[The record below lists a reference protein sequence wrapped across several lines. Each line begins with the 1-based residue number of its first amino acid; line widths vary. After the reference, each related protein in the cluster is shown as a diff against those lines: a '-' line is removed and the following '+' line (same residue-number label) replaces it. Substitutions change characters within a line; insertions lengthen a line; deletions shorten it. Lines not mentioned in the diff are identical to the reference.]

1 MALNESAKRFPLS
14 LSQLNILNLERVL
27 TGTSVN
33 NISTTVRI
41 TGRLDFPVLQQS
53 INLVIERDPSLRTRL
68 VEENGTVYQYH
79 APFEKEAFS
88 VYDFSNTSR
97 EGIENW
103 ENAVTRE
110 LIPLFGGPLYRFVL
124 FRDSENGGGVLI
136 KLHHI
141 IADGWSQIMLCN
153 KIGRTYL
160 DLLMGKTPDLPVA
173 PNYELHVIEEQEY
186 LASKAYKKD
195 EKYWREITACSG
207 EPSVLKSVNSSAV
220 SAVGRRLSFDLPEI
234 LNHAIYTYCMKN
246 RIAPFAVFYMAL
258 AIYFKRNGGADNFT
272 IGVPVFNRTN
282 YEFKQSMGMFV
293 TTLPFYNE
301 INDEWSL
308 DQFNEALA
316 ERWLDM
322 LRHQRYPFTRI
333 CELSGREGR
342 LFNIALSYQDSKI
355 FESPDASVMFSG
367 RWHYCGYQAEQL
379 TIHLTNLKNHRSY
392 AVDYDYLAQLF
403 TESEIAEL
411 HQNLCHIL
419 SEALNE
425 PDRPIYRLN
434 ILSYE
439 QKEEVLY
446 QFNRTDRNLEERSVY
461 QALLDNNSRYLNR
474 VALIHN
480 GERMTYGTLF
490 HHSTQIASKLL
501 SMGME
506 EGLAAVLL
514 PRGFELFSAMVGA
527 LQINCAYM
535 LLSESL
541 PTDRIKHILA
551 QSGASVVITDTK
563 GTVRLSGCGLPELCV
578 DDLDIAAPCYAAEKT
593 GKSSDTLPGDLLAYV
608 VYTSGSTG
616 EPKGVEITQRNLLNL
631 AQEMESV
638 YGQGAVLSVSNI
650 GFDAFMLESV
660 VALLNGRTIVLPSES
675 DLESPETLAALMNS
689 YAVDFFSMTPS
700 RLSAFMQN
708 SAFRKVMWRMESI
721 ICGGEVFP
729 PELLKKLKNC
739 TKARI
744 YNQYGPSEATVAV
757 SMKEISRTDK
767 ITIGTPMGNCKL
779 YILDQ
784 WMNPLPIGGNGRL
797 FVGGKCV
804 GRGYRNRAD
813 LTEKVFRDNP
823 FISDDRIYDTGD
835 MAYWMP
841 NGEVMLTGRADRQ
854 VKLNGLRIELQEI
867 SSCMETYPGVTHA
880 YARVCKVGENK
891 ILGAYYSSDREI
903 SDAELLS
910 HTATYLPAYM
920 IPAFFIRVDRF
931 VTTANGKID
940 EDRLPMPQTAP
951 VNVGT
956 VVSQTAEKITQ
967 IFREVLSCGD
977 MHAGSDYF
985 LCGGNSLNALEAI
998 VKIEEALGVKLRVS
1012 DLFACR
1018 TAVRIAE
1025 VIDGTQHMT
1034 IAEENP
1040 VCRVASG
1047 LEKAPMRS
1055 RYPLTS
1061 IQQGIYIQSQFDP
1074 SGISYNMPGAFL
1086 LEAEPDM
1093 DKLSAAFRKLIA
1105 GDPVFR
1111 TSFVCDTDGVYAS
1124 VSEQAAF
1131 DLEIITADDFACASG
1146 QFLKPFD
1153 LSRAPLLRAGV
1164 WKSSEGKWYLFVDC
1178 HHIIGD
1184 GMSTSILLHR
1194 LDMAYRGI
1202 DSAVEWDYYDYVN
1215 AEETADADE
1224 KNRSLAYWVDH
1235 LKDLPGELDLPTDYA
1250 RQRRFDYRGADLEH
1264 CLNDVDS
1271 RKIKCF
1277 CQERG
1282 YSEYVVFLAAYGLLL
1297 SAVSGRDDMVI
1308 GTPVAGRTRMEY
1320 AQICGPF
1327 INTLPLR
1334 LKIQKDYTVNDWLS
1348 SVQQEVAGMIDHQ
1361 NVALEEIISAMGLS
1375 RGEQNGLYRVMMS
1388 HSPVDEDMFTLGGE
1402 KMVLKAL
1409 STNSAKMDVV
1419 FELLNKGD
1427 TFKLRLTYATSLF
1440 AHETIAFYGRC
1451 IEHIAKELIRNIDKT
1466 VEDIAVMSQIDR
1478 EKLID
1483 LPNYKVMPFVNR
1495 PLHRLIKSRSL
1506 TSADDVAII
1515 YHDEQITY
1523 ARLEKRAAAIA
1534 RFVEN
1539 EGVLPGQCVG
1549 ICLDRTPDLIAAMY
1563 GVLKAGCAYMLLN
1576 AGYPCDR
1583 IRYMLEASGAE
1594 LLLCDRSPDGLTE
1607 AEAGCRIRR
1616 LPDGELDEYVD
1627 RPVSDYGLFNV
1638 HFTSGSTGRP
1648 KGVKICHRSMAN
1660 LCAMV
1665 RDLVQPYE
1673 GNILCSTQTVFDCFV
1688 VETLVAL
1695 AIGRTV
1701 VLADSEEMMLPW
1713 KLAQLMEN
1721 HNTGIFEMTP
1731 SRLWLYFKNEAFCR
1745 AAQKIN
1751 LLMVGGEVLNKSL
1764 LDKFYEYSSGT
1775 LLNMYGPSEATVY
1788 TTMGI
1793 IPRDGHIT
1801 IGSQVMNTRVYVVDE
1816 HMKPVIPTAVGE
1828 LCVAGESLSAGYISA
1843 PELTEAS
1850 FVDDVFNPGCKM
1862 YRSGDLVRLRVDGTF
1877 DYIGRKDSQVKLNGQ
1892 RVELSEIT
1900 GAIETVPQV
1909 SQAATVAV
1917 RNDDGAMQ
1925 LCSFYASVGGEVVTE
1940 EIRACISKILPDY
1953 MIPSVIVR
1961 IDEMPV
1967 TATGK
1972 IDTKLLQEM
1981 AQNQAY
1987 PAVGTDAAPTE
1998 PASVP
2003 EERNE
2008 PTFDIPSAEYV
2019 LSVWNRVLSAPIHD
2033 PDAEFFKNGGT
2044 SMAALSVLSYYYND
2058 GLEMALS
2065 EFYDHVTARAQA
2077 DVLIKKKTNSADPI
2091 KTETVISEDCAAS
2104 GKETGRFPLVTGA
2117 TGFFGIHLVKELID
2131 SGCEKV
2137 FCLMRDPNPARLTE
2151 LLVWYFGEDDAA
2163 RMFDHIVIVKG
2174 DIAAERLGMTDEQY
2188 EQLSASVGEIYH
2200 SAADVR
2206 HYTADEAAYMKT
2218 NVGGTKNMLDLCRSA
2233 GALFYHMS
2241 TLSVSGNGMKD
2252 GATPVTFTENDFDI
2266 GQVWEDNVYIKSKYL
2281 AEGLVFDAVR
2291 NGMNAKI
2298 FRLGR
2303 LMGRMSDG
2311 KFQINADT
2319 NVFSLLLKGIGQIGM
2334 IPQTVA
2340 GIETDIMPVD
2350 LAAKEVLALRSSE
2363 HAVYHIMNFTPP
2375 TLQEVLAAALG
2386 DDIVIADTETFEMRF
2401 RERLLHMDRQ
2411 LAAVVFGKLHEETS
2425 GTAKAPVTSAIT
2437 EAHLAKAGFD
2447 VPVIALETVLKNFC
2461 KGESS

>member
-1 MALNESAKRFPLS
+1 MMLNESAKRFPLS

-68 VEENGTVYQYH
+68 VEENGTVFQYH
-79 APFEKEAFS
+79 VPFEKEVFS

-110 LIPLFGGPLYRFVL
+110 RIPLFGGPLYRFVL

-195 EKYWREITACSG
+195 EKYWREITAHAA

-234 LNHAIYTYCMKN
+234 LNHAIHTYCLKN

-258 AIYFKRNGGADNFT
+258 AIYFKRNGGADHFT

-308 DQFNEALA
+308 NQFNDELA

-411 HQNLCHIL
+411 HKNLCHIL
-419 SEALNE
+419 SEALSE

-446 QFNRTDRNLEERSVY
+446 QFNQTDRNLEERSVY

-490 HHSTQIASKLL
+490 HHSAQMASKLL

-506 EGLAAVLL
+506 GGLAAVLL

-535 LLSESL
+535 LLSDSL
-541 PTDRIKHILA
+541 PTDRIKTILA

-563 GTVRLSGCGLPELCV
+563 GMVRLSGCDLPQVCM
-578 DDLDIAAPCYAAEKT
+578 DDLDIAVPFYAAEKT
-593 GKSSDTLPGDLLAYV
+593 EKNSDTLPGDMLAYV

-660 VALLNGRTIVLPSES
+660 VALLNGKTIVLPSDS

-708 SAFRKVMWRMESI
+708 GAFRKVMWRMESI
-721 ICGGEVFP
+721 VCGGEVFP

-744 YNQYGPSEATVAV
+744 YNQYGPSETTVAV

-813 LTEKVFRDNP
+813 LTEKAFRENP
-823 FISDDRIYDTGD
+823 FICDDRIYDTGD

-867 SSCMETYPGVTHA
+867 STCIESYPGVTHA

-891 ILGAYYSSDREI
+891 ILGAYYTSNHEI

-910 HTATYLPAYM
+910 HTATYLPSYM

-940 EDRLPMPQTAP
+940 EDRLPMPQTTP
-951 VNVGT
+951 VNACT
-956 VVSQTAEKITQ
+956 AVSRTAEKITD
-967 IFREVLSCGD
+967 IFREVLCCSD

-998 VKIEEALGVKLRVS
+998 VKIEEALGVKIRVS

-1034 IAEENP
+1034 VAEERP
-1040 VCRVASG
+1040 VSRMASG
-1047 LEKAPMRS
+1047 LAKAPERS
-1055 RYPLTS
+1055 NYPLTS

-1074 SGISYNMPGAFL
+1074 IGISYNMPGAFL
-1086 LEAEPDM
+1086 LETEPDM

-1105 GDPVFR
+1105 DDAVFR
-1111 TSFVCDTDGVYAS
+1111 TSFVRDTDGIHATVREHVEFAIETI
-1124 VSEQAAF
+1124 VAE
-1131 DLEIITADDFACASG
+1131 DFECASAY
-1146 QFLKPFD
+1146 FLKPFD
-1153 LSRAPLLRAGV
+1153 LSGAPLLRAGV
-1164 WKSSEGKWYLFVDC
+1164 WKSAEDRWYLFVDS

-1184 GMSTSILLHR
+1184 GISTSILLHR
-1194 LDMAYRGI
+1194 LDLAYRGI
-1202 DSAVEWDYYDYVN
+1202 DFSVEWDYYDYVN

-1235 LKDLPGELDLPTDYA
+1235 LKGLPGELDLPTDYV
-1250 RQRRFDYRGADLEH
+1250 RQKRFDYKGAEFEF
-1264 CLNDVDS
+1264 CLSDADS

-1282 YSEYVVFLAAYGLLL
+1282 YSEYVVFLAAYALLL
-1297 SAVSGRDDMVI
+1297 SAVSGCDDMVI

-1327 INTLPLR
+1327 INTLPIR
-1334 LKIQKDYTVNDWLS
+1334 LKVQKNHTVNDWLS

-1361 NVALEEIISAMGLS
+1361 NVGLEDIISAMGLA

-1402 KMVLKAL
+1402 KMILKTL
-1409 STNSAKMDVV
+1409 PTNSAKMDVV
-1419 FELLNKGD
+1419 FELINKGD
-1427 TFKLRLTYATSLF
+1427 MFKLRLTYAASLF
-1440 AHETIAFYGRC
+1440 EHETIAFYGRC
-1451 IEHIAKELIRNIDKT
+1451 MEHIVKDLIKNIDKT
-1466 VEDIAVMSQIDR
+1466 VETISVMSQIDR
-1478 EKLID
+1478 EKMID

-1506 TSADDVAII
+1506 TSADDVAMI

-1563 GVLKAGCAYMLLN
+1563 GVLKAGCAYMLLSS
-1576 AGYPCDR
+1576 GYPYDR
-1583 IRYMLEASGAE
+1583 IRYMLEISGAE
-1594 LLLCDRSPDGLTE
+1594 LLICDHVPAGFTE
-1607 AEAGCRIRR
+1607 ADTAVRIRQ

-1665 RDLVQPYE
+1665 RDLVEPYE
-1673 GNILCSTQTVFDCFV
+1673 GNVLCSTQTVFDCFV
-1688 VETLVAL
+1688 VETLVAI

-1721 HNTGIFEMTP
+1721 YDTGIFEMTP

-1745 AAQKIN
+1745 AARKIN

-1764 LDKFYEYSSGT
+1764 LDKFYEHSGGT

-1793 IPRDGHIT
+1793 IPKDGHIT

-1816 HMKPVIPTAVGE
+1816 QMKPVIPTAVGE

-1850 FVDDVFNPGCKM
+1850 FVEDMFNSGCKM

-1900 GAIETVPQV
+1900 CAIETTPQV
-1909 SQAATVAV
+1909 KQAATVAV
-1917 RNDDGAMQ
+1917 RNEDGAMQ
-1925 LCSFYASVGGEVVTE
+1925 LCSFYSSVGGENITD
-1940 EIRACISKILPDY
+1940 EIRTCISRILPDY

-1967 TATGK
+1967 TASGK
-1972 IDTKLLQEM
+1972 IDAKLLQEM
-1981 AQNQAY
+1981 AQKHEY
-1987 PAVGTDAAPTE
+1987 PATE
-1998 PASVP
+1998 MHVVP
-2003 EERNE
+2003 QETALVTEDHNE
-2008 PTFDIPSAEYV
+2008 VSYDVPSTEYV

-2077 DVLIKKKTNSADPI
+2077 DVLIKKKTISADAVKAPI
-2091 KTETVISEDCAAS
+2091 AMSEEDTAVEKKTE
-2104 GKETGRFPLVTGA
+2104 KFPLVTGS

-2131 SGCEKV
+2131 SGCERV
-2137 FCLMRDPNPARLTE
+2137 YCLMRDPDPARMTE
-2151 LLVWYFGEDDAA
+2151 LLVWYFGNDEVS
-2163 RMFDHIVIVKG
+2163 RIYDHMMIVKG
-2174 DIAAERLGMTDEQY
+2174 DITVEGLGMTDEQY
-2188 EQLSASVGEIYH
+2188 EMLASSVGAVYH
-2200 SAADVR
+2200 CAADVR
-2206 HYTADEAAYMKT
+2206 HYAADEASYLKT
-2218 NVGGTKNMLDLCRSA
+2218 NVGGTKNMLDFCRKA
-2233 GALFYHMS
+2233 DGVFYHMS

-2252 GATPVTFTENDFDI
+2252 GCGSVDFTENDYDI
-2266 GQVWEDNVYIKSKYL
+2266 GQIWENNIYIKSKYL
-2281 AEGLVFDAVR
+2281 AEGLVFEAGQ
-2291 NGMNAKI
+2291 NGMHVKI

-2303 LMGRMSDG
+2303 LMGRMCDG
-2311 KFQINADT
+2311 RFQINSDT
-2319 NVFSLLLKGIGQIGM
+2319 NVFHLLLKGIGQIGM
-2334 IPQTVA
+2334 IPGTFA
-2340 GIETDIMPVD
+2340 SLETDIMPVD
-2350 LAAKEVLALRSSE
+2350 LAAKEVLVLRNSE
-2363 HAVYHIMNFTPP
+2363 NMVYHIMNFAPP
-2375 TLQEVLAAALG
+2375 TFLEVLKVALG
-2386 DDIVIADTETFEMRF
+2386 DEITAADTETFEKRF
-2401 RERLLHMDRQ
+2401 RERLPNIDRQ
-2411 LAAVVFGKLHEETS
+2411 LAAVVVGKLHEETS
-2425 GTAKAPVTSAIT
+2425 GAAKARVTSDIT
-2437 EAHLAKAGFD
+2437 EAHLAEAGFD
-2447 VPVIALETVLKNFC
+2447 VPVISLETVLKNFC
-2461 KGESS
+2461 KGE